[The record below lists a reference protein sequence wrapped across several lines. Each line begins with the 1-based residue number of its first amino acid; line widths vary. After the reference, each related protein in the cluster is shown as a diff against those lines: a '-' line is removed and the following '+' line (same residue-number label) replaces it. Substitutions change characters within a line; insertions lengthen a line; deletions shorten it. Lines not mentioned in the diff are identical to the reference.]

1 MGRAGGDYLGR
12 AVCSFYRDFASSGTG
27 ACTWTSDDSLGA
39 WRRRGFVENS
49 RWYGGLRLH
58 AGGSDGSD
66 IGIVGG
72 CRVSDDEET
81 QRHHGGQVFWRSGSM
96 KRLILTFVAIACV
109 GVYVVG
115 QTTAPASGK
124 RRAVKTGPPNGLF
137 TPAIITG
144 DLVFTS
150 GQIGLD
156 PKTGQFPEGG
166 FEAQFQQVFKN
177 LTGVL
182 EASGSNVENIVK
194 ATVFLADMNDYNAM
208 NELYRKQFKGDP
220 PARTTVQVAKLP
232 RDARIEIEAVAVL
245 K

>member
-1 MGRAGGDYLGR
+1 
-12 AVCSFYRDFASSGTG
+12 
-27 ACTWTSDDSLGA
+27 
-39 WRRRGFVENS
+39 
-49 RWYGGLRLH
+49 
-58 AGGSDGSD
+58 
-66 IGIVGG
+66 
-72 CRVSDDEET
+72 
-81 QRHHGGQVFWRSGSM
+81 M
-96 KRLILTFVAIACV
+96 KRLILTLVAIGCIS
-109 GVYVVG
+109 VYSTA
-115 QTTAPASGK
+115 QTTTPSK

-177 LTGVL
+177 LTAVL
-182 EASGSNVENIVK
+182 EASGSSVDHIVK

-220 PARTTVQVAKLP
+220 PARTTVQVARLP